1 MKGTAMH
8 SRNTAQRL
16 RLGAIA
22 LIAATALA
30 LSGCAPSGDLAADG
44 SNGSASAKDTFT
56 VGLLTPMTGF
66 VAAVGTEMQQ
76 GWDLYWEQ
84 HGTKAG
90 KFKVKTVMEDTASS
104 ADTGLSKAQR
114 LVTEEHVDAVVGPVL
129 ANVSLAVASYLAK
142 AGVANLAQTS
152 ADDLTER
159 SKNPLVLRTGAF
171 GGSQTSFPAGKW
183 AHDEGYKT
191 AATLCVDYAF
201 GWENCGGFASAFT
214 DAGGTVTKQYWY
226 PADATDMSTY
236 VSQLKSSGADM
247 AFVATAGGPDS
258 SNFIRSASDFGLLK
272 SMPIITNCCTTDQ
285 AILQD
290 VGDIALGLKSVHYY
304 AEGSTLPQTKK
315 FVESFEAKYNAIP
328 SSYAMGMYATAEMLA
343 KTLASQSKKVTG
355 TALIEAIKA
364 MDLSD
369 SVFGDISFDDYNN
382 LVGPVFV
389 RHVEKRSDGKLWSVV
404 DKTYDKVSQFWTYD
418 PAEFLKHPS
427 YSQSFTG
434 K

>member
-1 MKGTAMH
+1 MTP
-8 SRNTAQRL
+8 Q
-16 RLGAIA
+16 
-22 LIAATALA
+22 
-30 LSGCAPSGDLAADG
+30 
-44 SNGSASAKDTFT
+44 SANDTFT

-66 VAAVGTEMQQ
+66 VAAVGTDMQQ
-76 GWDLYWEQ
+76 GWDLYWEEN
-84 HGTKAG
+84 GTKAG

-114 LVTEEHVDAVVGPVL
+114 LVTEEHVDVVVGPVL

-152 ADDLTER
+152 ADDLTQR

-171 GGSQTSFPAGKW
+171 AGSQTTFPAGKW

-258 SNFIRSASDFGLLK
+258 SNFLRSASDFGLLK
-272 SMPIITNCCTTDQ
+272 SMPILNNCCTTDQ

-290 VGDIALGLKSVHYY
+290 VGDIALGVKSVHYY
-304 AEGSTLPQTKK
+304 AEGTHAPADPEVREELRGEVRRHPLQLRDGHVCDRGHAREDSRP
-315 FVESFEAKYNAIP
+315 
-328 SSYAMGMYATAEMLA
+328 GR
-343 KTLASQSKKVTG
+343 SKKLTG

-364 MDLSD
+364 VDLSD
-369 SVFGDISFDDYNN
+369 SVYGDISFDEYNN
-382 LVGPVFV
+382 MVGPVFV
-389 RHVEKRSDGKLWSVV
+389 RHVEKRADGKLWNVV

>member
-1 MKGTAMH
+1 MH
-8 SRNTAQRL
+8 SRTTAHRL
-16 RLGAIA
+16 RFGAVA
-22 LIAATALA
+22 VMAAAALA
-30 LSGCAPSGDLAADG
+30 LSGCAPSGNLDADG
-44 SNGSASAKDTFT
+44 SDGAAASSDTFT

-66 VAAVGTEMQQ
+66 VAAVGTDMQQ
-76 GWDLYWEQ
+76 GWDLYWEE

-90 KFKVKTVMEDTASS
+90 KFTVKTVMEDTASS

-129 ANVSLAVASYLAK
+129 ANVSLAVGSYLAK
-142 AGVANLAQTS
+142 EGVVNLAQTA
-152 ADDLTER
+152 ADDLTQR
-159 SKNPLVLRTGAF
+159 SKNPLVLRTGAYA
-171 GGSQTSFPAGKW
+171 GSQTTYPGGKW
-183 AHDEGYKT
+183 AFDEGYKT

-258 SNFIRSASDFGLLK
+258 SNFLRSASDFGLLK
-272 SMPIITNCCTTDQ
+272 SMPILNNCCATDQ

-290 VGDIALGLKSVHYY
+290 VGDIALGVKSVHYY
-304 AEGSTLPQTKK
+304 AEGTTLPQTEK
-315 FVESFEAKYNAIP
+315 FVKDFEKKYGVIP
-328 SSYAMGMYATAEMLA
+328 SSYAMGMYATADMLA
-343 KTLASQSKKVTG
+343 KALKDATKKPTG
-355 TALIEAIKA
+355 TALVDAIKA
-364 MDLSD
+364 LDLSG
-369 SVFGDISFDDYNN
+369 SVYGDVKFDEYNDM
-382 LVGPVFV
+382 VGPMVI
-389 RHVEKRSDGKLWSVV
+389 RHVEKRDDGKLWNVV
-404 DKTYDKVSQFWTYD
+404 DKTYDNVSQFWTYD
-418 PAEFLKHPS
+418 PAEFLKQPS

>member
-8 SRNTAQRL
+8 SRNTARRL
-16 RLGAIA
+16 RAGAVV

-30 LSGCAPSGDLAADG
+30 MSGCAPSGNLAADG
-44 SNGSASAKDTFT
+44 SNHATTSNDTFT

-66 VAAVGTEMQQ
+66 VAAVGTDMQQ
-76 GWDLYWEQ
+76 GWDLYWEEN
-84 HGTKAG
+84 GTQAG

-142 AGVANLAQTS
+142 AGVANLAQTA
-152 ADDLTER
+152 ADDLTQR
-159 SKNPLVLRTGAF
+159 SQNPLVLRTGAYA
-171 GGSQTSFPAGKW
+171 GSQTTYPGGQW
-183 AHDEGYKT
+183 ASDQGYKT

-214 DAGGTVTKQYWY
+214 DAGRTVTKQYWY

-258 SNFIRSASDFGLLK
+258 SNFLRSASDFGLLK
-272 SMPIITNCCTTDQ
+272 SMPILNNCCATDQ

-290 VGDIALGLKSVHYY
+290 VGDIAIGVKSVHYY
-304 AEGSTLPQTKK
+304 AEGTTLPQTQK
-315 FVESFEAKYNAIP
+315 FVKNFEAKYGVIP
-328 SSYAMGMYATAEMLA
+328 SSYAMGMYATADMLA
-343 KTLASQSKKVTG
+343 KALKDASKKPTG
-355 TALIEAIKA
+355 ATLVEAIKGL
-364 MDLSD
+364 DLSG
-369 SVFGDISFDDYNN
+369 SVYGDVKFDKYNDM
-382 LVGPVFV
+382 VGPMVV
-389 RHVEKRSDGKLWSVV
+389 RHVEKREDGKLWNVV
-404 DKTYDKVSQFWTYD
+404 DKTYDNVSQFWTYD